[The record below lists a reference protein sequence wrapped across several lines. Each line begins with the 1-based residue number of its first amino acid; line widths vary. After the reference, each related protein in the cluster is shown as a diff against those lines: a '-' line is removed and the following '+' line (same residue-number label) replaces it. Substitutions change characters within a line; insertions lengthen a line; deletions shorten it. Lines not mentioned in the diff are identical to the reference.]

1 MNKETN
7 IVYTWASKVK
17 KVADQGK
24 LFVNKAD
31 KDEAFSKISGLC
43 EGILCTLDCVA
54 DQELCEQFEEVRN
67 DYT

>member
-7 IVYTWASKVK
+7 IVYTWARKVK

-24 LFVNKAD
+24 ACVDKNN
-31 KDEAFSKISGLC
+31 KDEALSKISGLC

>member
-1 MNKETN
+1 VNKGTN
-7 IVYTWASKVK
+7 IVYEWASKVK

-24 LFVNKAD
+24 ACATATFKN
-31 KDEAFSKISGLC
+31 EAFSKISGLC

-54 DQELCEQFEEVRN
+54 DQELCEQFEEVRD